1 MKDKILIIKFKYEID
16 EEDLKK
22 INSELRGN
30 QGFNEIYDITLI
42 PTSAYSKNG
51 EIPHM
56 SYRIKISILCD
67 KEDSEELKSEI
78 SQRLELLGYELDENY
93 FKE

>member
-1 MKDKILIIKFKYEID
+1 MKCKILIIKFNYEID

-51 EIPHM
+51 EIPHV
-56 SYRIKISILCD
+56 SNGIKISIHD
-67 KEDSEELKSEI
+67 EEDSEELKSEI
-78 SQRLELLGYELDENY
+78 SQRLELLGYEVDENY

>member
-30 QGFNEIYDITLI
+30 QGFKIYDITLI

-51 EIPHM
+51 EIPHV
-56 SYRIKISILCD
+56 SKGIKISILCD
-67 KEDSEELKSEI
+67 EEDSEELKSEI